1 MNTHGS
7 NANLIE
13 KTNEIMKKPED
24 ITNSYFSLHRKIKC
38 RICGEVLES
47 IRTDNNGI
55 EALMELTYHI
65 HAKHS
70 GNENKD

>member
-1 MNTHGS
+1 
-7 NANLIE
+7 
-13 KTNEIMKKPED
+13 MKKPED
-24 ITNSYFSLHRKIKC
+24 ITGSYFSMKRKIKC

-47 IRTDNNGI
+47 IRTDNTGV

-70 GNENKD
+70 GNAIEDM

>member
-1 MNTHGS
+1 M
-7 NANLIE
+7 
-13 KTNEIMKKPED
+13 IMGDKKPED
-24 ITNSYFSLHRKIKC
+24 WMRGSYFSHKQKIKC